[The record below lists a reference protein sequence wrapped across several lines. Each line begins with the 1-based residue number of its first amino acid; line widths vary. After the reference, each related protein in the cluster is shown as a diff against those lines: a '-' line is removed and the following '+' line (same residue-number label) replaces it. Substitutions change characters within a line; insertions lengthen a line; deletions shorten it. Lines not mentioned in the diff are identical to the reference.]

1 MMHFPKILLASKS
14 PRRQE
19 ILTNSGFQF
28 ELVSIDAEEN
38 YPSELKN
45 NEVCEYLAS
54 HKASHYTL
62 PIENN
67 LLVTADTI
75 VCIDNLVLNKP
86 ENEEHA
92 FEMLRIL
99 SGKKHTV
106 YTGVCMKNDEK
117 QLVFSDAT
125 EVEFFPLTDEEI
137 MHYIQNCQP
146 FDKAGSYGIQD
157 WMGYLGVKGINGCY
171 FNVMGFPAARFYREL
186 QGFISF

>member
-1 MMHFPKILLASKS
+1 MMQFPKILLASKS

-19 ILTNSGFQF
+19 ILTNSGFEF

-45 NEVCEYLAS
+45 NKVCEYLAS
-54 HKASHYTL
+54 HKAAHYQL

-67 LLVTADTI
+67 ILVTADTI

-86 ENEEHA
+86 ENEVHA

-106 YTGVCMKNDEK
+106 YTGVCIKNDEK
-117 QLVFSDAT
+117 QHVFSDAT
-125 EVEFFPLTDEEI
+125 EVEFYPLTDEEI
-137 MHYIQNCQP
+137 KLYIQNCQP

-186 QGFISF
+186 QQFISF

>member
-1 MMHFPKILLASKS
+1 MQFPKILLASKS

-19 ILTNSGFQF
+19 ILTNSGFEF

-45 NEVCEYLAS
+45 NKVCEYLAS
-54 HKASHYTL
+54 HKAAHYQL

-67 LLVTADTI
+67 ILVTADTI

-86 ENEEHA
+86 ENEAHA
-92 FEMLRIL
+92 FEMLSIL

-106 YTGVCMKNDEK
+106 YTGVCIKNDEK
-117 QLVFSDAT
+117 QHVFSDAT
-125 EVEFFPLTDEEI
+125 EVEFYPLTDEEI
-137 MHYIQNCQP
+137 KLYIQNCQP

-186 QGFISF
+186 QQFISF